1 MYSTPTPVFP
11 RREPAPTGSS
21 GRAAT
26 TPGPVGAAGRPARHA
41 GLRPSAPPIGRT
53 EASGERGERMRRA
66 LTAVR
71 GVCPDFSPAQLLRDT
86 GSTLLVVGTL
96 GRRPVLAKYAAD
108 TSPAVGDRLRHEI
121 AVHRAFVRHRP
132 PVRAPRLVAA
142 DPGAGVLVTEFVPG
156 RAAAGRR
163 HPVAPP
169 SPGDLRA
176 VVGAFRRLNEWE
188 PPGKTFSLTVDY
200 PARVVRYHA
209 LGLLTDR
216 DVGDIQTLLHG
227 LRTGAG
233 RPRGSVRQGVGDGSD
248 GLPGQF
254 CHGSAVP
261 ANAVLSPTGPVLV
274 GWEAAGWYLPG
285 YDLAS
290 LWAVLGD
297 APGTRRRIS
306 HAAHTAGPGAR
317 DAFLVNLLLVLTR
330 EVRLCEEAVQRA
342 MRATTPPEPSAR
354 SVGGLSPGEEQRLLL
369 RRLHEDCAMAR
380 GAVRAAVGTR

>member
-1 MYSTPTPVFP
+1 MPFAG
-11 RREPAPTGSS
+11 AP
-21 GRAAT
+21 
-26 TPGPVGAAGRPARHA
+26 
-41 GLRPSAPPIGRT
+41 
-53 EASGERGERMRRA
+53 EASGERGEPMRRA
-66 LTAVR
+66 LAAVR
-71 GVCPDFSPAQLLRDT
+71 GVCPDFSPARLLRDT
-86 GSTLLVVGTL
+86 GNTLLVVGTI
-96 GRRPVLAKYAAD
+96 GRRPVLAKYVAD
-108 TSPAVGDRLRHEI
+108 SPTGGDRLRREI
-121 AVHRAFVRHRP
+121 AVHRAFVRNRP

-142 DPGAGVLVTEFVPG
+142 DPGAGVLVTEFVAG

-169 SPGDLRA
+169 SPGDLRT

-188 PPGKTFSLTVDY
+188 PPAETFSLTVDY
-200 PARVVRYHA
+200 PARVARYHA

-227 LRTGAG
+227 LRTGRG
-233 RPRGSVRQGVGDGSD
+233 RSAVRGSAPRPD
-248 GLPGQF
+248 GLPGEF

-297 APGTRRRIS
+297 APATRRRIS

-330 EVRLCEEAVQRA
+330 EVRLCEEAVQRT
-342 MRATTPPEPSAR
+342 MRATTPPASAER
-354 SVGGLSPGEEQRLLL
+354 PVGGLSPGEEQRLLL

>member
-1 MYSTPTPVFP
+1 MHSTPAPVFP
-11 RREPAPTGSS
+11 RRESIPARPAGHATTIPGPTGFP
-21 GRAAT
+21 GRL
-26 TPGPVGAAGRPARHA
+26 PRRGGS
-41 GLRPSAPPIGRT
+41 LRSAPPTGRS
-53 EASGERGERMRRA
+53 EIPGERGERMRRA
-66 LTAVR
+66 MTAVR
-71 GVCPDFSPAQLLRDT
+71 GVCPEFSPVRLLRDT

-96 GRRPVLAKYAAD
+96 GRRPVLAKYVVDDSRTGA
-108 TSPAVGDRLRHEI
+108 DRLRREI

-169 SPGDLRA
+169 SRGDLGL

-188 PPGKTFSLTVDY
+188 PPAETFSLTVDY
-200 PARVVRYHA
+200 PARVARYHA

-216 DVGDIQTLLHG
+216 DVGDIQSLLHG
-227 LRTGAG
+227 LRTGPG
-233 RPRGSVRQGVGDGSD
+233 RTTRRGTGERPD

-297 APGTRRRIS
+297 APTTRRRIS

-342 MRATTPPEPSAR
+342 MRTTPAPEPTER